1 MVSFLTINIAPCL
14 QIFCDNI
21 FSVMIMLFITE
32 LGGLYAKLVVIP
44 AFVT

>member
-1 MVSFLTINIAPCL
+1 
-14 QIFCDNI
+14 
-21 FSVMIMLFITE
+21 MIMLFITE